1 MNRAASQVAKE
12 GDSKALKLNIQEEKE
27 RSSGPSRGDDDQDK
41 SSLSK
46 SVANSSCVIRA
57 SRNLNAIL

>member
-27 RSSGPSRGDDDQDK
+27 RSINGEK
-41 SSLSK
+41 T
-46 SVANSSCVIRA
+46 V
-57 SRNLNAIL
+57 